1 MPYIKWAKGNR
12 PMTARNIAVGLIVLT
27 AFYTI
32 TFGGL
37 AYSARTDPYRVSE
50 AHGAVHGI
58 VIYPYGAKR
67 ERPAA

>member
-1 MPYIKWAKGNR
+1 MPYTKWARGNR
-12 PMTARNIAVGLIVLT
+12 RMTARKIAVGLIVLA

-37 AYSARTDPYRVSE
+37 AYSAKTDPYRVDE

-58 VIYPYGAKR
+58 VIYPYRG
-67 ERPAA
+67 

>member
-1 MPYIKWAKGNR
+1 
-12 PMTARNIAVGLIVLT
+12 MTARNIAVGLIVLT

-58 VIYPYGAKR
+58 VIYPYGG
-67 ERPAA
+67 